1 MPIVIPVASGKGG
14 VGKSFLAANIAIAL
28 AKAGHR
34 VVAADLDLGA
44 PNLHAF
50 LGIRKRQAGIGD
62 FLKARSVE
70 LPDLIAPTGIEHL
83 GFISG
88 DAKTPFMADITYQQK
103 RRLISRLN
111 HLPADYVVLDL
122 STGTAFHTLDFYRLS
137 PFGLLVTVPDNPSL
151 VNLINF
157 LKLVLVRSIEK
168 AFSGR
173 PAIRRLLAN
182 EYVRP
187 HHQQF
192 STISDL
198 KTKISSLDPSA
209 GEKTATLLAQIRPRV
224 VFNRCRTPLE
234 FHLSQKLDDTI
245 AEKLSIAVDYFGF
258 VFEDTDVNRSVDTG
272 QAYLSMAQ
280 KGETAAAVRRIAR
293 RIETSWETPVPDS
306 AEQIRKYLKALPTKK
321 SNPFTEK

>member
-1 MPIVIPVASGKGG
+1 MPIPTIIPVASGKGG
-14 VGKSFLAANIAIAL
+14 VGKSFLAANIAITL
-28 AKAGHR
+28 SEAGHR
-34 VVAADLDLGA
+34 VVAVDLDLGA
-44 PNLHAF
+44 PNLHTF
-50 LGIRKRQAGIGD
+50 LGIRNRHAGIGD
-62 FLKARSVE
+62 FLKARSAE
-70 LPDLIAPTGIEHL
+70 LTDLIVPTGIERL

-111 HLPADYVVLDL
+111 HLPADYLVLDL
-122 STGTAFHTLDFYRLS
+122 STGTAFHTLDFFRLS
-137 PFGLLVTVPDNPSL
+137 PFGLLVTTPDDPSIM
-151 VNLINF
+151 NLINF

-173 PAIRRLLAN
+173 PAIRKLLAN

-198 KTKISSLDPSA
+198 KTKISSLDPAA

-224 VFNRCRTPLE
+224 VFNLCRSPEE
-234 FHLSQKLDDTI
+234 FDLSQKLDDTI

-258 VFEDTDVNRSVDTG
+258 VFEDPGANRSVDTR
-272 QAYLSMAQ
+272 QAYLSMARQ
-280 KGETAAAVRRIAR
+280 SETAEAVRRTAR

-306 AEQIRKYLKALPTKK
+306 ARQIRQDLAKDTATGR
-321 SNPFTEK
+321 